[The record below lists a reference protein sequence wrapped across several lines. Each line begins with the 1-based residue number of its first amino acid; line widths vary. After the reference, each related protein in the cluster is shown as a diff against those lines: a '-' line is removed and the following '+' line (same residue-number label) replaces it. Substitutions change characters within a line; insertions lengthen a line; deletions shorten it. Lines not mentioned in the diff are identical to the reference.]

1 MAGFDISQLQ
11 GTPLYQL
18 AKNANVY
25 GGKNPE
31 QNRDGIFQ
39 QQCREFFRTLGQI
52 LVSSPLFMQFLQ
64 VRLLQ
69 FLPLKLY

>member
-25 GGKNPE
+25 GGKTLSKTE
-31 QNRDGIFQ
+31 MVFFQ

-69 FLPLKLY
+69 FSAP

>member
-31 QNRDGIFQ
+31 QNRDGIFP
-39 QQCREFFRTLGQI
+39 TT
-52 LVSSPLFMQFLQ
+52 M
-64 VRLLQ
+64 
-69 FLPLKLY
+69 